1 VISWFE
7 NLLFQIQLV
16 PLHHDHCGDVAAQA
30 KYSLQSSRWTMPRA
44 WYTQYINIPGGGGT
58 VQLIFVDWV
67 ALEVRLYKLNS
78 VYPYE

>member
-1 VISWFE
+1 
-7 NLLFQIQLV
+7 
-16 PLHHDHCGDVAAQA
+16 
-30 KYSLQSSRWTMPRA
+30 MPRA